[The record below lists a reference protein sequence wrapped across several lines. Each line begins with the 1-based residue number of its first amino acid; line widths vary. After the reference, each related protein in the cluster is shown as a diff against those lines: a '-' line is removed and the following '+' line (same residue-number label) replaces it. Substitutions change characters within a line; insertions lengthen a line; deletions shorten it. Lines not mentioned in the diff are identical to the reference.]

1 MKVKL
6 IRWTMEKSKII
17 AFFSVVISLFLAS
30 GVRFI
35 HFEDDILK
43 ILPDDM
49 PSRIV
54 WEEVQDQFG
63 ATEPLLVSLGGDGQ
77 LFTAERL
84 AMIWDITRMIE
95 DDPKVD
101 EVLSLATINRIDNV
115 DGFMEVG
122 DLMSYRDLNAE
133 DIASMVS
140 YLEANSDIA
149 DRLLSANKDYAMIVV
164 WPRAGATDQD
174 LVAATDHAL
183 EIVPESVQISLA
195 GMPYMRGIISETVRT
210 EVFGLMRI
218 ALVIL
223 ALVLLVNLRSVAGL
237 GMVLTVT
244 ILSTAAMAG
253 FLGWLFYLTGS
264 DQFNFTVLNSSMPV
278 ILLTIATADGV
289 HIITRFF
296 REMRERDDARE
307 ALKVTM
313 NVLMLPIFLTSI
325 TTIAA
330 FISLL
335 TAPLR
340 VMTGYGIA
348 ISFGIAWAWILSIT
362 LLPSLISMKKWR
374 LSAKAL
380 ASASAF
386 EKIIHRVGQLVLGRP
401 KAVLGGGMALIIVS
415 LIGATM
421 VIVEVNF
428 LTFFKPAS
436 PIRQSM
442 EFVDDNFSGTLVLA
456 IEISGDLKEPAVLS
470 VMEDIQTH
478 LEQEQ
483 YVGSTISIANI
494 VRKLHRTIMDD
505 DPAFEIIPESR
516 DKVANLLTLYGM
528 SGDPDDFSGFV
539 NYEYS
544 KGLVTATVKQ
554 NSTVQLMEMVDRIN
568 EYLAGIPTNDV
579 TVRFTGFPVFIKD
592 FVNVLII
599 SSFRSLAVSLILVVL
614 LSWFFFRSLRWGLLA
629 VLPLGTAIIFNFGL
643 MGWIGLELNHVT
655 ALLTSI
661 IIGVGVDFAVHFVAQ
676 YRYFLKQGMDRDMVS
691 QATIDDVGYPIILNV
706 AAVSFGFSALLFSQF
721 VPMEYMGGL
730 VIISMVSCAL
740 GTLTI
745 LATLTHLMR
754 DKVTA

>member
-1 MKVKL
+1 MKAKL

-17 AFFSVVISLFLAS
+17 VFFTVVLSLFLAS

-43 ILPDDM
+43 MLPDDM

-54 WEEVQDQFG
+54 WEEVEDQFG

-115 DGFMEVG
+115 DGFLEVG
-122 DLMSYRDLNAE
+122 DLMSDRDLNAE

-140 YLEANSDIA
+140 YLEANSEIA
-149 DRLLSANKDYAMIVV
+149 DRLLSANKDYAMIAVL
-164 WPRAGATDQD
+164 PRAGATDQD

-195 GMPYMRGIISETVRT
+195 GMPYMRGILSETVQT

-218 ALVIL
+218 GLIIL

-237 GMVLTVT
+237 GMVLAVN
-244 ILSTAAMAG
+244 ILSTASMAG

-264 DQFNFTVLNSSMPV
+264 DQFNFTVLNSSMPI

-296 REMRERDDARE
+296 REMRERDDACE

-313 NVLMLPIFLTSI
+313 NVLMLPVFLTSI
-325 TTIAA
+325 TTIAG
-330 FISLL
+330 FISLV

-340 VMTGYGIA
+340 VMTGYGVA
-348 ISFGIAWAWILSIT
+348 ISFGIGWAWILSIT

-380 ASASAF
+380 ASAGAF
-386 EKIIHRVGQLVLGRP
+386 EKIIHRVGQLVLDRP
-401 KAVLGGGMALIIVS
+401 KAVLAGGMALIIVS

-442 EFVDDNFSGTLVLA
+442 EFVDDNFSGTLNLA
-456 IEISGDLKEPAVLS
+456 IEISGDLKEPTVLS
-470 VMEDIQTH
+470 QMEDIQTH
-478 LEQEQ
+478 LEQEP

-505 DPAFEIIPESR
+505 DPAFEIIPKTR

-539 NYEYS
+539 DYEYS

-554 NSTVQLMEMVDRIN
+554 NSTAQLLEMVDRIN
-568 EYLAGIPTNDV
+568 EYLAEIPTDDV
-579 TVRFTGFPVFIKD
+579 TVRFTGFPVFVKD

-629 VLPLGTAIIFNFGL
+629 VLPLGTAIILNFGL